1 MAKEN
6 PLASNLTL
14 EQQKNL
20 FGNAYLNML
29 WHCPTD
35 QRFPYWVHLPDC
47 YYDEKDPH
55 YKLLVI
61 IHGTGCA
68 VEDYVRHAKELA
80 DRDHVAVLAPLFPGG
95 LIQRDLAHLAADAD
109 LRDIEVGVSQF
120 GVLHCKNLLMIDGFP
135 HTTFRLPCLLSAQKS
150 GSCPHVPAAAGAL
163 FSQCPR
169 HNRSGC
175 RWCPPPGGRG

>member
-95 LIQRDLAHLAADAD
+95 LIQRDDFNSYKLLSCD
-109 LRDIEVGVSQF
+109 GVRYDQI
-120 GVLHCKNLLMIDGFP
+120 LLDMIDD
-135 HTTFRLPCLLSAQKS
+135 RQVLPVRPLGRRPVRQPLSLRTSRKTACL
-150 GSCPHVPAAAGAL
+150 
-163 FSQCPR
+163 R
-169 HNRSGC
+169 HRCTGPSHL
-175 RWCPPPGGRG
+175 PEPGRGLFLGHPGFQELLRA

>member
-55 YKLLVI
+55 YKLL
-61 IHGTGCA
+61 
-68 VEDYVRHAKELA
+68 
-80 DRDHVAVLAPLFPGG
+80 
-95 LIQRDLAHLAADAD
+95 
-109 LRDIEVGVSQF
+109 
-120 GVLHCKNLLMIDGFP
+120 
-135 HTTFRLPCLLSAQKS
+135 KS
-150 GSCPHVPAAAGAL
+150 S
-163 FSQCPR
+163 
-169 HNRSGC
+169 
-175 RWCPPPGGRG
+175 RWMRPPGKRGARTATWSRSASSLAWRT

>member
-47 YYDEKDPH
+47 YYD
-55 YKLLVI
+55 
-61 IHGTGCA
+61 
-68 VEDYVRHAKELA
+68 
-80 DRDHVAVLAPLFPGG
+80 
-95 LIQRDLAHLAADAD
+95 
-109 LRDIEVGVSQF
+109 
-120 GVLHCKNLLMIDGFP
+120 
-135 HTTFRLPCLLSAQKS
+135 
-150 GSCPHVPAAAGAL
+150 
-163 FSQCPR
+163 
-169 HNRSGC
+169 
-175 RWCPPPGGRG
+175 